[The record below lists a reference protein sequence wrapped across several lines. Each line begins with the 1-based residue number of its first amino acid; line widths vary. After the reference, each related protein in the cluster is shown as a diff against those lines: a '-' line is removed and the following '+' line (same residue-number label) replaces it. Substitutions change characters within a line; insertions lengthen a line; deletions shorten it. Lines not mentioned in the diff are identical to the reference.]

1 MQVAKQD
8 HYKKR
13 LKDFIK
19 KRMNA
24 VLDHPHLNIK
34 IQRIMANQ
42 RLELT
47 FFQLKDMYNKKITH
61 LANQANLQEQSQT
74 LLEKDIMGLFL
85 KNNKVVGRGVKVTN
99 KTKRMQKCSICDHH
113 IIMSVS
119 ILPFRVYNACQHA
132 FHLGCI

>member
-61 LANQANLQEQSQT
+61 LANQANLQE
-74 LLEKDIMGLFL
+74 
-85 KNNKVVGRGVKVTN
+85 
-99 KTKRMQKCSICDHH
+99 
-113 IIMSVS
+113 
-119 ILPFRVYNACQHA
+119 
-132 FHLGCI
+132 